1 MMTPFRDFWRLLG
14 QPIATV
20 LIEKFATLFGTMS
33 ESQTCFQ
40 TCCRHDTQ
48 GRGLA
53 EAGSETTVRR
63 AAA

>member
-14 QPIATV
+14 QPTATV
-20 LIEKFATLFGTMS
+20 LIEKCATLFGTMS

-53 EAGSETTVRR
+53 EAGSY
-63 AAA
+63 